1 MAIIPAIGRK
11 SAKIRTLILGV
22 YALLILGSITTVYP
36 FLMMLGTSVAS
47 LTDYEQY
54 RVLPRYLYDDKA
66 LASKYLQEKYR
77 APQFEMFKLRYH
89 VEEPVELMQG
99 DLKVSKTY
107 GRFLEMEPILKS
119 FDLGSPQ
126 VKARLG
132 DWLAF
137 KEKRPL
143 EFCDTYFH
151 SNIFPIG
158 ETEVAFQNFLRVK
171 YPTLEILKRSL
182 DEMPEAYVNVNTP
195 YDAYDRHSWYGS
207 KDPKSLD
214 WAAFRQ
220 VMPVRMLNPL
230 MMRPVY
236 EKFLMDR
243 YSKIGAVNEAWGTDY
258 RYFWQI
264 EFPATR
270 PSDESGPL
278 WEEFVRKK
286 MPMRYLRLDVA
297 KCRESYVAFLKEKY
311 GTVEK
316 YNGLVGDTAAS
327 LEAAVLAASM
337 PESSLPLANWQEYY
351 EQHAPIDAVTLD
363 TADTRYAGFLQDKYK
378 TVEALNSAYGT
389 KLASFAS
396 VEPPYDAEDYA
407 DVTARKSEIR
417 KDYFTRNYILVAK
430 RVFLQG
436 RPLINTFLLVSLTVL
451 TQITVNPLAAY
462 ALSRYRLRYTP
473 QVLIFMLA
481 TMAFPAEV
489 AMIPNFIL
497 IRDLSLLNTFAALIL
512 PGLASG
518 YSVFLLK
525 GFFDSLPAELYEAGS
540 IDGANEFRMFW
551 MITMPLSLPILSVIA
566 LFSFAGAYGSF
577 LWAVTTCQNPKM
589 WTLMVFLQQFQIE
602 AQSCP
607 YVVMASLVLAAIPT
621 IVVFLSAQ
629 KVLMKGIV
637 VPTMK

>member
-1 MAIIPAIGRK
+1 MPIIPAIGRK
-11 SAKIRTLILGV
+11 SLKMRALIAGV

-36 FLMMLGTSVAS
+36 FLMMVGTSVAS

-54 RVLPRYLYDDKA
+54 SVVPRYLHDDTA
-66 LASKYLQEKYR
+66 LRSKYLQEKYR
-77 APQFEMFKLRYH
+77 APHFELFKLRYH
-89 VEEPVELMQG
+89 VEEPIEVFQG
-99 DLKVSKTY
+99 DMKVFKTY
-107 GRFLEMEPILKS
+107 GRFTEMEPILPS
-119 FDLGSPQ
+119 FDLASPQ
-126 VKARLG
+126 VKARLE

-137 KEKRPL
+137 KDARPL

-158 ETEVAFQNFLRVK
+158 ETEAAFQDYLKEK
-171 YPTLEILKRSL
+171 YPTLQILKASL
-182 DEMPEAYVNVNTP
+182 DEMPEAYVNVSSP
-195 YDAYDRHSWYGS
+195 YDAYDRHAWYAA
-207 KDPKSLD
+207 KDTKSLD
-214 WAAFRQ
+214 WAAFRR
-220 VMPVRMLNPL
+220 VMPVRMLNPM

-236 EKFLMDR
+236 EKFLMDK
-243 YSKIGAVNEAWGTDY
+243 YSKIAALNDVWGTTCK
-258 RYFWQI
+258 YFWEI
-264 EFPATR
+264 EFPTSR
-270 PSDESGPL
+270 PSDKSGPD

-286 MPMRYLRLDVA
+286 MPMRYVHLDVQ
-297 KCRESYVAFLKEKY
+297 KCRPSYLEFLKEKY

-316 YNGLVGDTAAS
+316 YNGIVGDNAAS
-327 LEAAVLAASM
+327 LETAALVPDM
-337 PESSLPLANWQEYY
+337 PDSSLPLANWQEYY
-351 EQHAPIDAVTLD
+351 EQHAPIDAFTFD
-363 TADTRYAGFLQDKYK
+363 TADTRYARMLEEKYGDIGS
-378 TVEALNSAYGT
+378 LNAAYGA
-389 KLASFAS
+389 KFASFAS
-396 VEPPYDAEDYA
+396 VEPPYSLEDFA
-407 DVTARKSEIR
+407 DVITRKSEIR
-417 KDYFTRNYILVAK
+417 KDYFTRNYILVVK

-436 RPLINTFLLVSLTVL
+436 RALFNTFLLVSLTVL
-451 TQITVNPLAAY
+451 AQITVNPLAAY
-462 ALSRYRLRYTP
+462 ALSRYRLRYTA

-497 IRDLSLLNTFAALIL
+497 IRDMGLLNTFAALIL

-577 LWAVTTCQNPKM
+577 LWSVTTCQNPKM

-607 YVVMASLVLAAIPT
+607 YITMAALVVAAIPT
-621 IVVFLSAQ
+621 IIVFLSAQ

>member
-1 MAIIPAIGRK
+1 MRA
-11 SAKIRTLILGV
+11 LIFSV
-22 YALLILGSITTVYP
+22 YFLLIVGAVTTVYP

-54 RVLPRYLYDDKA
+54 RVFPRYVYDDKA

-77 APQFEMFKLRYH
+77 APQFEVFKLRYR
-89 VEEPVELMQG
+89 VEEPVETMQG
-99 DLKVSKTY
+99 TLKVTKLY
-107 GRFLEMEPILKS
+107 GRFLEMEPVLKT
-119 FDLGSPQ
+119 FDLNSPQ
-126 VKARLG
+126 IKARLE

-137 KEKRPL
+137 KEQRPL

-151 SNIFPIG
+151 SNVFPIG
-158 ETEVAFQNFLRVK
+158 ETEVAFQNYLKVK
-171 YPTLEILKRSL
+171 YPTLAILKRSL

-195 YDAYDRHSWYGS
+195 YEAYDRHAWYAS
-207 KDPKSLD
+207 KDPKSVD
-214 WAAFRQ
+214 WAAFREI
-220 VMPVRMLNPL
+220 MPIRMLNPIT
-230 MMRPVY
+230 MRDVY
-236 EKFLMDR
+236 EKFLIDR
-243 YSKIGAVNEAWGTDY
+243 YSKIGALNESWGTSY
-258 RYFWQI
+258 AYFWQI
-264 EFPATR
+264 EFPTTR
-270 PSDESGPL
+270 PSDKSGPV

-286 MPMRYLRLDVA
+286 MPMRYGQLDVA
-297 KCRESYVAFLKEKY
+297 KCRESYPAFLREKY

-316 YNGLVGDTAAS
+316 YNGIVGDNASS
-327 LEAAVLAASM
+327 LETAVLSPDM

-351 EQHAPIDAVTLD
+351 EQHAPIDGIVLD
-363 TADTRYAGFLQDKYK
+363 TADVRYARFLEDKYK
-378 TVEALNSAYGT
+378 DVDSLNSAYGT

-396 VEPPYDAEDYA
+396 AEPPYDVEDYA
-407 DVTARKSEIR
+407 DLTARKSEIR
-417 KDYFTRNYILVAK
+417 KDYFTRNYTLVLK

-436 RPLINTFLLVSLTVL
+436 RPLFNTFLLVSLTVL

-489 AMIPNFIL
+489 AMIPNFLL
-497 IRDLSLLNTFAALIL
+497 IKELGLLNTFPALIL

-540 IDGANEFRMFW
+540 IDGANELRMFW

-602 AQSCP
+602 ATSCP
-607 YVVMASLVLAAIPT
+607 YIVMAALVVAAIPT
-621 IVVFLSAQ
+621 IVVFLAAQ